1 MKKVFRPVFAM
12 GGNVSSSGLRLRKKM
27 FAGGNPGQDTSG
39 DDPVD
44 GLPKNDPALVQG
56 AGTGL
61 GSYNWATDAPAGAA
75 PTQQPAGPGFLQQAS
90 RVAGAVAPYLSNIY
104 NAGRTPPMPSNPNL
118 VAPVTLSKIRLD
130 ATRQQATSA
139 ARAQDLNADR
149 SLDEQSAAA
158 VRSSNLAKN
167 LNQQGQ
173 ISEQEAFLNARQKA
187 EQAGMNLNVD
197 AMNTSAI
204 NKTNDERIQRGIAI
218 QREQSS
224 NISNATDKFIG
235 MRNEQAKAKL
245 DMQKIQTLSQIWKQ
259 SGVYDRMMKKMK
271 DSGDTDPTG
280 IHAQMGWLGDIM
292 DNDGPEKKAAGG
304 ALMNPLVGKKPVR
317 PTLLS
322 KPMTGAGKNSFKQVF
337 AGGGPGSSGQFTPG
351 TIAASASSGVGDAN
365 LADKLN
371 YTIISGNMPKGGV
384 DPSQQA
390 LFTGANIYHQ
400 TNPGMSPEAALN
412 GYYSRPVDPNNPNDM
427 IRGRL
432 RNLNNGPV
440 SNYHMSPD
448 AALQMR
454 QGAAAAPVVNG
465 VASTGIPHAFGG
477 YRSTMGKGYLNPF
490 GNTRTIG
497 LGPGIQRDKFNPY
510 HVGHQQHNLLAMGGV
525 PKTDGASDVNK
536 DFTNYGDATPDLY
549 TLGGPFQEE
558 YLKGGSISH
567 PRVVDHSMWKEPY
580 KENALTNNDPMF
592 AGGGDLGPGPRQ
604 PISTTA
610 VARKPLPRIFDR
622 TSNGLAV
629 QPSYEFMPAGGSAA
643 DSSNYRSGF
652 QNALGRMNS
661 GKLKPMDGP
670 AYLWGD
676 FNSGV
681 SNAQN
686 PGVDIP
692 GQSNAFNSGVREG
705 YVNMPAGSFRQHAMG
720 GEFSGEATAR
730 DMSMWNRKVWSKSFA
745 AGGPTFNDDYFQGDQ
760 PVGLYAAA
768 GGPLFNKDYFDDEP
782 VQIFAA
788 NGGPV
793 FNSDYFNDDP
803 VQVYKNG
810 GINIKPSHK
819 GRFTAYKA
827 RTGKTTSE
835 ALQSSDPHVRQMA
848 NFARNASKW
857 KHGMGGRLKKVY

>member
-1 MKKVFRPVFAM
+1 M
-12 GGNVSSSGLRLRKKM
+12 GGNVSSGGLRLRKKM
-27 FAGGNPGQDTSG
+27 FAGGNPDQDTSG

-44 GLPKNDPALVQG
+44 GLPKNDPTLMQG
-56 AGTGL
+56 AGTGP
-61 GSYNWATDAPAGAA
+61 GSYNWATNAPVA

-104 NAGRTPPMPSNPNL
+104 NAGRVPPMPSNPNL

-224 NISNATDKFIG
+224 NISNAADKFIG

-400 TNPGMSPEAALN
+400 TNPGMAPEAALN

-440 SNYHMSPD
+440 SNYHMTPD

-465 VASTGIPHAFGG
+465 VASTGIPRAFGG

-497 LGPGIQRDKFNPY
+497 LGPGIQKDKFNPY

-549 TLGGPFQEE
+549 EYGGIGGGYRMGGPFQEE

-580 KENALTNNDPMF
+580 KENALTNNDPM
-592 AGGGDLGPGPRQ
+592 L
-604 PISTTA
+604 
-610 VARKPLPRIFDR
+610 
-622 TSNGLAV
+622 
-629 QPSYEFMPAGGSAA
+629 
-643 DSSNYRSGF
+643 
-652 QNALGRMNS
+652 
-661 GKLKPMDGP
+661 
-670 AYLWGD
+670 
-676 FNSGV
+676 
-681 SNAQN
+681 
-686 PGVDIP
+686 
-692 GQSNAFNSGVREG
+692 
-705 YVNMPAGSFRQHAMG
+705 AMG
-720 GEFSGEATAR
+720 GEFSGEATTK

-819 GRFTAYKA
+819 GRFTAYKT

-857 KHGMGGRLKKVY
+857 KHGGRLKSVY